1 MSHPVFTSHSAD
13 FSGRCCISG
22 CRGESEIVVTVESTL
37 PHALGHNQLGNVGQV
52 LTICAG
58 CIDSAVY
65 MIDGHKKAQ
74 RDRASRE
81 QVVANRISKSLK
93 PCKRCNVPSKRN
105 RQGLCRRCAIC
116 VKADKPR
123 RAAAARAVKWPESE

>member
-13 FSGRCCISG
+13 FSGHCCISG

-58 CIDSAVY
+58 CIASAGYV
-65 MIDGHKKAQ
+65 IEAHKKA
-74 RDRASRE
+74 RREREELEEASGR
-81 QVVANRISKSLK
+81 RINATLK
-93 PCKRCNVPSKRN
+93 PCKRCNIPSKRN

-123 RAAAARAVKWPESE
+123 RAAAARAAKWPASE